1 MALQDF
7 RSIRG
12 HRSQISALAGV
23 IRHGRPGHAYLFE
36 GPEGV
41 GKGTVASALLAR
53 LSCLQAPPE
62 EVDPCGVCRSCAV
75 LLRGEHPDIVRLSR
89 DGATIKIDQVRQA
102 LSRLRFDPVL
112 GQIKGLIVESADLL
126 REEAANALLKTL
138 EEPPTGTVFVLVSS
152 KPQLLLETIRSRCQ
166 VLRFSDLSLD
176 DLTALLVAEGKAADT
191 ARVAAALAQGSMHQA
206 RVLCDPSRMALN
218 DEVARFALALGTTSA
233 TDAAGWIEHIAA
245 RRFALGESEE
255 TETQAGEPGDEGAP
269 RAAKTTFSRDDLQWL
284 LDVLRAVLRDVVL
297 CGAGIDAATLPH
309 ARHADAVHA
318 MATRCDPREIAAT
331 ITDCQVL
338 EQRMAINPS
347 PRLAAAAL
355 LAQAGVR
362 LRRR

>member
-12 HRSQISALAGV
+12 HRSQINALAGV
-23 IRHGRPGHAYLFE
+23 IRGGRPGHAYLFE

-41 GKGTVASALLAR
+41 GKDTVARALLAR

-62 EVDPCGVCRSCAV
+62 QLDPCGVCRSCAV
-75 LLRGEHPDIVRLSR
+75 LLRGEHPDVVRLSR

-102 LSRLRFDPVL
+102 LGRLRFEPVL
-112 GQIKGLIVESADLL
+112 GQIKGLIVESAELL

-138 EEPPTGTVFVLVSS
+138 EEPPSRTVFVLVTS

-166 VLRFSDLSLD
+166 VLRFSDLSQG
-176 DLTALLVAEGKAADT
+176 DLAALLVAEGKAPDT

-206 RVLCDPSRMALN
+206 RVLCDPSRMELN

-233 TDAAGWIEHIAA
+233 TDAAGWVEFIATRRAALDDSQDPEHPAA
-245 RRFALGESEE
+245 DPGE
-255 TETQAGEPGDEGAP
+255 EGAG
-269 RAAKTTFSRDDLQWL
+269 RGAKNNLTRDDLQWL

-309 ARHADAVHA
+309 ARHAQALEA
-318 MATRCDPREIAAT
+318 MANRCDPREIMAA
-331 ITDCQVL
+331 ISDCQQL

-347 PRLAAAAL
+347 PRLAAVAL